1 MKNILPLL
9 LLLLPFGLSAE
20 EFQLEHNGITLNANL
35 ETTGGEWTD
44 GPVILMTHGTLA
56 HNRMEIMATLQEL
69 FKERGISS
77 LALNLSLGVS
87 DRHGMYDCSV
97 PNTHRHTDALDEIG
111 LWLNWLKQQG
121 GKSVVLL
128 GHSRGGNQ
136 TAWFAAERDE
146 EAISKVILV
155 APQVWDEEKNE
166 TGYQQSYHQPLAPL
180 LARAQQL
187 VADGKGDSLL
197 QPVDFIYCPQGSA
210 SAAAFT
216 SYYQPDSRMDTP
228 TLLLQIHKPTQ
239 VVAGSADTVV
249 QGLAAKMEPLAD
261 RDNIDF
267 AVIEGADHFFL
278 DLYAEELAD
287 TAATFIEGK

>member
-1 MKNILPLL
+1 
-9 LLLLPFGLSAE
+9 
-20 EFQLEHNGITLNANL
+20 
-35 ETTGGEWTD
+35 
-44 GPVILMTHGTLA
+44 
-56 HNRMEIMATLQEL
+56 
-69 FKERGISS
+69 
-77 LALNLSLGVS
+77 
-87 DRHGMYDCSV
+87 
-97 PNTHRHTDALDEIG
+97 
-111 LWLNWLKQQG
+111 
-121 GKSVVLL
+121 VVLL

-166 TGYQQSYHQPLAPL
+166 KGYHQPLAPL

-197 QPVDFIYCPQGSA
+197 QAVDFIYCPQGSA
-210 SAAAFT
+210 SAAAFV

-228 TLLLQIHKPTQ
+228 TLLQQINKPVQ

-249 QGLAAKMEPLAD
+249 QGLASKMEPLVS
-261 RDNIDF
+261 RDNISF
-267 AVIEGADHFFL
+267 TIIEGADHFFL

-287 TAATFIEGK
+287 ISAAFIEGN